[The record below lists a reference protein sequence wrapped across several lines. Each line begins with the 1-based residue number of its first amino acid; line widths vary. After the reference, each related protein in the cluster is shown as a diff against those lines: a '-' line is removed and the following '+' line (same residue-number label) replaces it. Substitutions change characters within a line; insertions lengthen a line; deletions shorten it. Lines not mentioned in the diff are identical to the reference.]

1 MRFLIALALIL
12 AIPAFASAQ
21 QADAAAE
28 ATTVQ
33 LEQSI
38 TADDTPYAPVQAGT
52 ATDAEQATDAADAPT
67 EATAVQEPASRNWW
81 YIVGAVVVGGLI
93 VALLL

>member
-21 QADAAAE
+21 QADAAE

-38 TADDTPYAPVQAGT
+38 TADETPYAPVQAET
-52 ATDAEQATDAADAPT
+52 STDAEQATDAADGPT
-67 EATAVQEPASRNWW
+67 EATVVQEPASRSWW

-93 VALLL
+93 LALLL